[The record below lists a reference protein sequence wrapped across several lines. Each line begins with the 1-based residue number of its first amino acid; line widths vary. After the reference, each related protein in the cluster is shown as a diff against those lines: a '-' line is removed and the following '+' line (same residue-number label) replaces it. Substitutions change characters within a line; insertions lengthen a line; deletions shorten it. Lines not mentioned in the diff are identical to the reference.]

1 MSITPRYQ
9 NHASAFSKIIGP
21 GLTWKIVSDPHAW
34 TQPVI
39 SEIKFLALSEHDIM
53 HVIQLYQ
60 LEPIGFV
67 TDVYHRKNQ
76 QERWAFGNVSTSS
89 DSTRKEPRADM
100 FREVRVGTMS
110 DIGELGKQLT
120 QMMISM
126 QGPDHWDK
134 MKKGEQDALVTLNSS
149 GIEYRNVKR
158 LWDKT
163 MSSRR
168 IVRIQRVQNVFLWQR
183 YLTKKMTI
191 LSKNHGNANERWL
204 WHGTSGTDPA
214 KIWDGLN
221 ACGIDP
227 RFGSGYYGNG
237 AYFAVRAKYVV
248 VCSRKSIELRHRPT
262 RRL

>member
-1 MSITPRYQ
+1 RKEFTVSITPGYQ

-67 TDVYHRKNQ
+67 TDVYQRKNQ

-168 IVRIQRVQNVFLWQR
+168 IVRIQRVQN
-183 YLTKKMTI
+183 
-191 LSKNHGNANERWL
+191 
-204 WHGTSGTDPA
+204 
-214 KIWDGLN
+214 
-221 ACGIDP
+221 
-227 RFGSGYYGNG
+227 
-237 AYFAVRAKYVV
+237 
-248 VCSRKSIELRHRPT
+248 
-262 RRL
+262 

>member
-1 MSITPRYQ
+1 
-9 NHASAFSKIIGP
+9 
-21 GLTWKIVSDPHAW
+21 
-34 TQPVI
+34 
-39 SEIKFLALSEHDIM
+39 
-53 HVIQLYQ
+53 
-60 LEPIGFV
+60 
-67 TDVYHRKNQ
+67 
-76 QERWAFGNVSTSS
+76 
-89 DSTRKEPRADM
+89 M
-100 FREVRVGTMS
+100 FREVRVGTMG

-168 IVRIQRVQNVFLWQR
+168 IVRIQRVQNIFLWQR